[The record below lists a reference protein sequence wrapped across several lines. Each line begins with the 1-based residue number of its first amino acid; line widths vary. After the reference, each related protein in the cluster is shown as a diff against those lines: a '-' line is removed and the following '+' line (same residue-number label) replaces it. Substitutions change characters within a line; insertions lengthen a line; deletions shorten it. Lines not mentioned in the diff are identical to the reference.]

1 MNEIKATEEMLN
13 KYKKNYIESKRLIPV
28 CQESNGDILYL
39 KDYSKI
45 VRGVGSVDFRGIP
58 ERFEEEGLTVL
69 EDPTEEEKVIL
80 ATNLPNVDNAPYL
93 AAIIN
98 GRELL
103 TTMSRDEAAIAAN
116 KNYGEIIRGLLLG
129 NTNVAKKAELE
140 LVRLTK
146 AYLDGRLYGK
156 SITALNAFANA
167 SIISENIKENT
178 SAIESEEKE
187 QIETSQEEVEQTT
200 TIASQPETLGLPL
213 SQENVNEKVE
223 TEEKEFQSP
232 ATVVEVPT
240 VLTEQT
246 EKVPEAQPLQES
258 VAEPVGSVPVQ
269 ESTISPEAYNQ
280 MLADVVSGAPAET
293 SLGLQEATDLLE
305 QPVVS
310 VIPQVPEVPTM
321 TAQPAVVQPAVQ
333 DISSSSIPS
342 PIPVPESITEMTSMI
357 EDTSAPSFDGE
368 LGGRGM

>member
-1 MNEIKATEEMLN
+1 MNETKVTEEMLN
-13 KYKKNYIESKRLIPV
+13 EYKKNYIESKRLIPV
-28 CQESNGDILYL
+28 YQESNGDILYL

-45 VRGVGSVDFRGIP
+45 VRGVGSSEFQGIP
-58 ERFEEEGLTVL
+58 ERFEEEGLTIL

-98 GRELL
+98 GREML

-129 NTNVAKKAELE
+129 NTNVTKKAELE

-156 SITALNAFANA
+156 SVTALNAFANA

-187 QIETSQEEVEQTT
+187 QIETNQEEVEQTT
-200 TIASQPETLGLPL
+200 AIAPQPETSELPL
-213 SQENVNEKVE
+213 SQENINEKAE

-240 VLTEQT
+240 VLTE
-246 EKVPEAQPLQES
+246 KVPEAQPR
-258 VAEPVGSVPVQ
+258 Q

-321 TAQPAVVQPAVQ
+321 IAQPAVVQPAVQ

>member
-1 MNEIKATEEMLN
+1 MNETKVTEEMLN
-13 KYKKNYIESKRLIPV
+13 EYKKNYIESKRLIPV
-28 CQESNGDILYL
+28 YQESNGDILYL

-45 VRGVGSVDFRGIP
+45 VRGVGSSEFRGIP
-58 ERFEEEGLTVL
+58 ERFEEEGLTML

-98 GRELL
+98 GRGML

-116 KNYGEIIRGLLLG
+116 QNYGEKIRSLLFG
-129 NTNVAKKAELE
+129 NTNVAKAELE
-140 LVRLTK
+140 LARLTN

-156 SITALNAFANA
+156 SVVALNAFANA

-200 TIASQPETLGLPL
+200 TITPQPETSELPL
-213 SQENVNEKVE
+213 SQENTNEKAE

-240 VLTEQT
+240 VLTE
-246 EKVPEAQPLQES
+246 KVPEAQPR
-258 VAEPVGSVPVQ
+258 Q

-280 MLADVVSGAPAET
+280 MLADVVSGALAET

-321 TAQPAVVQPAVQ
+321 TAQSAVVQPAVQ

-342 PIPVPESITEMTSMI
+342 PIPVPESITEMTSMM